1 MIGSLHAVTIT
12 KLRLLPQQCVYAA
25 FSQIVLIQPWTPTC

>member
-25 FSQIVLIQPWTPTC
+25 FSQIALI